1 MAKRDYYDVLG
12 VSKTSTSAE
21 IKKSYRR
28 LAMKYHPDRNTNDK
42 DAEKKFK
49 ETREAYGVLSDT
61 EKRSAYDKFGH
72 EGLKT
77 SGTGFTGSDGFGD
90 IFGDVFGDI
99 FGGSNRR
106 RNNVYK
112 GADLRYELKIDFE
125 LAINGGTVTIEYSK
139 QIGCDTCDGS
149 GAAKG
154 SGPVKCN
161 TCNGIGQVRMQQG
174 FFSIQQTCSACQGSG
189 KIIIDPC
196 MKCHGNGLLRRPKKL
211 EVKVPAG
218 VDNGDRMRLSGEGDV
233 GKNSGPSGDLY
244 VEIIVNDHNIFERN
258 GSDLSCQVPIS
269 MYTATLGGE
278 VDLPTLNGTVSL
290 KVPAGTQSGKL
301 FRLRGKGVTT
311 VRDHRIGDLFAK
323 VLVETPVNLTSE
335 QKNLLKEFYALI
347 DQGREQHSPRKDSW
361 AETVKRFFE
370 RIGV

>member
-12 VSKTSTSAE
+12 VSKTSTNAE

-77 SGTGFTGSDGFGD
+77 SGAGFAGSDGFGD

-99 FGGSNRR
+99 FGGSGSR
-106 RNNVYK
+106 RNNIYK

-139 QIGCDTCDGS
+139 QIGCDSCDGS

-174 FFSIQQTCSACQGSG
+174 FFS
-189 KIIIDPC
+189 
-196 MKCHGNGLLRRPKKL
+196 L
-211 EVKVPAG
+211 
-218 VDNGDRMRLSGEGDV
+218 
-233 GKNSGPSGDLY
+233 
-244 VEIIVNDHNIFERN
+244 
-258 GSDLSCQVPIS
+258 
-269 MYTATLGGE
+269 
-278 VDLPTLNGTVSL
+278 
-290 KVPAGTQSGKL
+290 
-301 FRLRGKGVTT
+301 
-311 VRDHRIGDLFAK
+311 
-323 VLVETPVNLTSE
+323 
-335 QKNLLKEFYALI
+335 
-347 DQGREQHSPRKDSW
+347 
-361 AETVKRFFE
+361 
-370 RIGV
+370 